1 MGIQEILGN
10 AGQVDPVKGNRSES
24 QDKVKSKSREGDG
37 EDRKDSVA
45 VSQEARAKYDADRVR
60 RFEAI
65 REKIKNGFYFQR
77 DVTDKVVD
85 GLMND
90 LKKTS

>member
-10 AGQVDPVKGNRSES
+10 AGPVDPVKGNRSES
-24 QDKVKSKSREGDG
+24 SDKVKSKTYD
-37 EDRKDSVA
+37 EDDKKDSVE
-45 VSQEARAKYDADRVR
+45 VSMEARALYDADKTR

-65 REKIKNGFYFQR
+65 REKIRNGFYFQR

-85 GLMND
+85 AMMKD

>member
-10 AGQVDPVKGNRSES
+10 AGPVDPVKGSRSES
-24 QDKVKSKSREGDG
+24 SDKVKSKTYD
-37 EDRKDSVA
+37 EDDKKDSVE
-45 VSQEARAKYDADRVR
+45 VSKEARALYDADKTR

-65 REKIKNGFYFQR
+65 REKIRNGFYFQR

-85 GLMND
+85 AMMKD